1 MSSNYP
7 AGVTGFEYQIAGGH
21 EFDTVRPDSCGN
33 EECKMFEVEDVEA
46 EVEVELAHGTEYY
59 SWTCPT
65 CKESKD
71 VERNTDW
78 D

>member
-1 MSSNYP
+1 MSGYYP
-7 AGVTGFEYQIAGGH
+7 AGVTGNEYQIAGGH
-21 EFDTVRPDSCGN
+21 EFDTVRPSFCDN
-33 EECKMFEVEDVEA
+33 EECKMYGVEDVEA

-65 CKESKD
+65 CGVSRD
-71 VERNTDW
+71 IERNTDW